1 MRARGARRQRIRA
14 ASKLEA
20 DWGGD
25 SAKQMYRVC
34 LVTASAKLPLTAGY
48 SGNLHRHMAMRD
60 AILEAL
66 TTPAARA

>member
-1 MRARGARRQRIRA
+1 
-14 ASKLEA
+14 
-20 DWGGD
+20 
-25 SAKQMYRVC
+25 MYRVC